1 MFPSDHADMCCTHL
15 SRVFRRLKHAACFM
29 LPKTFY
35 VLDLMM
41 EVTQIRAEDGTFQKC
56 IINK

>member
-1 MFPSDHADMCCTHL
+1 MILSDHADMCCTHL
-15 SRVFRRLKHAACFM
+15 SRVFSGLKHVACFM

-35 VLDLMM
+35 VLDLTM
-41 EVTQIRAEDGTFQKC
+41 EVAQIRAEDGTFQKC